1 MNCNRDRKDPIE
13 LFTRQEVSLCKSVTE
28 AKEPLSQ
35 TISKTKRPISC
46 NCMGTEANDVLTRVD
61 RKMKRIKTFIDE
73 THVTSQAVI
82 PLSLTS
88 INSNST
94 SISRSRLH
102 GLPSPFQTSYQN
114 VPMRTC
120 VTKWV
125 SKQSHIDCTL
135 NPTMNSNSP
144 EVLRI
149 NQQHH
154 KIFAM
159 NETEL
164 NNNVHCVNQF
174 EPEFS
179 SEQLESLKSAEE
191 SFRFLPR
198 TTTNKVYHEL
208 KRIKEGCQNFDREIV
223 RHWLQRA
230 NWDFDSKKRF
240 EKRLQKLR
248 SCDHAVGEAEKFRA
262 YNRRIRFAE
271 VVEIKVFTKE

>member
-1 MNCNRDRKDPIE
+1 MNCN
-13 LFTRQEVSLCKSVTE
+13 
-28 AKEPLSQ
+28 
-35 TISKTKRPISC
+35 
-46 NCMGTEANDVLTRVD
+46 
-61 RKMKRIKTFIDE
+61 
-73 THVTSQAVI
+73 
-82 PLSLTS
+82 
-88 INSNST
+88 
-94 SISRSRLH
+94 
-102 GLPSPFQTSYQN
+102 SPQ
-114 VPMRTC
+114 
-120 VTKWV
+120 
-125 SKQSHIDCTL
+125 
-135 NPTMNSNSP
+135 
-144 EVLRI
+144 VLRI

-230 NWDFDSKKRF
+230 NGDFDSKKRF

-248 SCDHAVGEAEKFRA
+248 SCDHAVGEAEKFQE
-262 YNRRIRFAE
+262 YNRRIRFSE